1 MKRCILGVVSFS
13 VLTLGQTEQTTL
25 WHMVKRLPNGQK
37 VIEMWAARAVSDGSV
52 MRLQKAEIK
61 TDSLSL
67 LADEIEFNPNTGEA
81 NALGSVHITMAK

>member
-13 VLTLGQTEQTTL
+13 VLTLGQTEQTAL

-37 VIEMWAARAVSDGSV
+37 VIEMWAVRAVSDGSV